1 MKKISPFFRRI
12 AAAVLVFAALQGAL
26 QATAFAEPPTVS
38 DGAQPASPADG
49 EKKPAL
55 TLGRQKRDPYGRRHR
70 HGPLR
75 K

>member
-49 EKKPAL
+49 EKSPPSRWTPKA
-55 TLGRQKRDPYGRRHR
+55 
-70 HGPLR
+70 
-75 K
+75 